1 MKKLLLI
8 ILISI
13 FFISGNSYAND
24 VISKNECNSSAVA
37 SLGVW
42 QPPKKSAYDNP
53 NLLSNFVDIISPY
66 HKYEPKP
73 QPPRYKA
80 ENFKGPAGHT
90 YALIAIRKVFGNIDI
105 SKNFEN
111 EFYSSEVS
119 KYIKFLT
126 YLEIVKNDE
135 HVVRAVFNIEK
146 IKVMFIKDKY
156 ILSANRTILGV
167 KSILQ
172 CDFNN
177 ENAKIIF
184 SRLGIKSKEDKLRT
198 KNTLQKL

>member
-8 ILISI
+8 ILSSI

-37 SLGVW
+37 SLGVLERRI
-42 QPPKKSAYDNP
+42 PDEVLAAFRGAMLDVINTSKKSIREIP
-53 NLLSNFVDIISPY
+53 EM
-66 HKYEPKP
+66 YEG
-73 QPPRYKA
+73 
-80 ENFKGPAGHT
+80 EHIKGAAGHT
-90 YALIAIRKVFGNIDI
+90 YALKAIRKVFGNIDI
-105 SKNFEN
+105 SENFEN

-119 KYIKFLT
+119 KYINLLT
-126 YLEIVKNDE
+126 YLAKVESDE
-135 HVVRAVFNIEK
+135 DVVGAVFNIEK

-177 ENAKIIF
+177 ENAKIMF